1 MPLYLPV
8 MIRISGYFF
17 FGAGFLKEGY
27 FQLMRSQDE
36 LWALDEFHMHRLLAI
51 QVTALAKG
59 IAIG

>member
-1 MPLYLPV
+1 